1 MLHESKYEYFQLK
14 KRFSKYYHL
23 LRIVRKTTDTNNATN
38 LECGYELCPF
48 HQEKTV
54 W

>member
-1 MLHESKYEYFQLK
+1 MKLFLIK
-14 KRFSKYYHL
+14 KKIFFVIYL
-23 LRIVRKTTDTNNATN
+23 LRIVKKTTDTNNTTN

-48 HQEKTV
+48 HQEKTI

>member
-1 MLHESKYEYFQLK
+1 MQGLTPFDMP
-14 KRFSKYYHL
+14 
-23 LRIVRKTTDTNNATN
+23 RIVRKTTDNNTTTN